1 MAWNNNYEPQENKLA
16 FRDWKV
22 FIDNSSQW
30 FDEINKK
37 ISKCYIETNYI
48 KLVYPEIRSFT
59 SSRKANLSNFYLIDS
74 KLKQVKEKL
83 YSRSYNELKKD
94 NVAGD
99 LDNKILEVLDKIV
112 QLLSEGMSD
121 GELIPKNKDIRELP
135 YELEGNA
142 KDGINKA
149 LTNTNNSSIGKNGTI
164 RTN

>member
-22 FIDNSSQW
+22 FIDNSSEW
-30 FDEINKK
+30 FDDINKK
-37 ISKCYIETNYI
+37 IAKCYIETNYI
-48 KLVYPEIRSFT
+48 KLVYPEVRSFT
-59 SSRKANLSNFYLIDS
+59 SSRKANLCNFSIIDS

-94 NVAGD
+94 NATGD

-112 QLLSEGMSD
+112 QLLSDGMSD
-121 GELIPKNKDIRELP
+121 GELIPKNKEVRELP

-142 KDGINKA
+142 NDSINKA
-149 LTNTNNSSIGKNGTI
+149 MFKMNKKTI
-164 RTN
+164 TKE